1 MAPVRLPDASLV
13 GGLTVAI
20 FFDGGGGKRRR
31 RGCSVSARVCVGG
44 GRDEGGGWGD
54 VLAHDGFLE
63 AFAVLLGAPVDAAA
77 FLGDPHG
84 VKVAAIGPASFLGVA
99 RFLRLSRALFKRGE
113 AGADTGEGGGQY
125 LLAVVRS
132 ARLLFDG
139 GQSLFGVVQALG
151 VGEGNKSI
159 ELERGRVGVR
169 VCSVPVAPIAGGRG
183 GRGRDGSGRG
193 GHSYAGLTVW
203 RGPGWWELLI
213 GRGVVYIAHF

>member
-1 MAPVRLPDASLV
+1 MAPVRHSYASLV

-20 FFDGGGGKRRR
+20 VFDGSGVKRRR
-31 RGCSVSARVCVGG
+31 RGCSVRARVCVGG
-44 GRDEGGGWGD
+44 GWDEGGGD

-63 AFAVLLGAPVDAAA
+63 AFAILLGAPVDAAA
-77 FLGDPHG
+77 FLSDPHG
-84 VKVAAIGPASFLGVA
+84 VKVAAIGPASFLSVA

-159 ELERGRVGVR
+159 ELEGGRVGVR
-169 VCSVPVAPIAGGRG
+169 VCSVPVAPTAGGRG
-183 GRGRDGSGRG
+183 GHGRDGSGRG